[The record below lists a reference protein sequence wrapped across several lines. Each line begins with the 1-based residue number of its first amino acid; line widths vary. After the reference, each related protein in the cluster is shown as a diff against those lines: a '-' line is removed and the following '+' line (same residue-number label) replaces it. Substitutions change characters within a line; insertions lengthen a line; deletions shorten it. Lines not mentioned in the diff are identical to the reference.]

1 MYCPGIHKI
10 PVPRILVRVTR
21 IVDSIVIQ
29 RVEPC
34 IAMSSSN
41 LTRSKIEEWLQQR
54 FAGQVFMND
63 TRVNAIVNVL
73 SALELLSGNSK
84 KVLK

>member
-1 MYCPGIHKI
+1 M
-10 PVPRILVRVTR
+10 
-21 IVDSIVIQ
+21 DSIVIQ

-34 IAMSSSN
+34 IAMSISN
-41 LTRSKIEEWLQQR
+41 LTRSKIEEWLRQR